1 MLEQLKQAAQ
11 EVATHRATDAAVA
24 HFDDFLIRRDKQVM
38 IDTDAEQHQRSLKCD
53 FRPVFGGEYAV

>member
-24 HFDDFLIRRDKQVM
+24 HFDDFLIRRDEQVM
-38 IDTDAEQHQRSLKCD
+38 IDTDFAELID
-53 FRPVFGGEYAV
+53 D